1 MPLKLPAPEPLS
13 VHLLYTCLSASFFYE
28 TDKAVTFWLVRGRV
42 SHLLVN
48 YKNSHFNNQQWFL
61 TTLQSEIS
69 PKGANAFLK
78 VSVSISGLRSPTK
91 MWWWRLVS
99 CLGVPPGE
107 VAQFTWKAMLQKD
120 VVFCN
125 STFISLPMQRR
136 LFIAV
141 IAALAAWWCANST
154 KQYGSLPEKNI
165 SQNLLMTWF
174 SLPGSRMILH
184 PFTGPIWLNRAI
196 ISSSVTWSISYQ
208 VSILVKIKAYQV
220 SILILIK
227 ASFL

>member
-1 MPLKLPAPEPLS
+1 MNKIHFMKSMKYYEYKTALKRMSFVGLCCILNNDLQNPNALLPASEPLS

-42 SHLLVN
+42 SHLLIN
-48 YKNSHFNNQQWFL
+48 YENSHFKNQQWFL

-107 VAQFTWKAMLQKD
+107 VAQFTWKVM
-120 VVFCN
+120 
-125 STFISLPMQRR
+125 
-136 LFIAV
+136 
-141 IAALAAWWCANST
+141 
-154 KQYGSLPEKNI
+154 
-165 SQNLLMTWF
+165 
-174 SLPGSRMILH
+174 
-184 PFTGPIWLNRAI
+184 
-196 ISSSVTWSISYQ
+196 
-208 VSILVKIKAYQV
+208 
-220 SILILIK
+220 
-227 ASFL
+227 

>member
-1 MPLKLPAPEPLS
+1 MIPHHSAVWDLSKGGKCIPQSLS
-13 VHLLYTCLSASFFYE
+13 VYLRTE
-28 TDKAVTFWLVRGRV
+28 V
-42 SHLLVN
+42 SN
-48 YKNSHFNNQQWFL
+48 
-61 TTLQSEIS
+61 
-69 PKGANAFLK
+69 
-78 VSVSISGLRSPTK
+78 
-91 MWWWRLVS
+91 
-99 CLGVPPGE
+99 
-107 VAQFTWKAMLQKD
+107 KD
-120 VVFCN
+120 VVVKTCVLLGCSPGRGGPIHLKSHVNEERYDIVFCN

-227 ASFL
+227 AGFL